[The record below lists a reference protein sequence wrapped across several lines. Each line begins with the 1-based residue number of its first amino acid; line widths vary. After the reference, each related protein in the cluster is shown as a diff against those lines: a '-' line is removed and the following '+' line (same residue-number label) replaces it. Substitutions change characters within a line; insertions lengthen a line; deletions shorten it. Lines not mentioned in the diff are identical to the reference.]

1 MPHSLP
7 ELVYTRSVSHRAL
20 PTVLLVKCIW
30 KSLDNQRQTED
41 NLGMGMFKKTP
52 EEKEALIQVI
62 ADTQKINEAKLSQ
75 VQDKTE
81 AKARE
86 KAALSGFSVTDAV
99 YVFKCLPNDDEKG
112 TLNMPFG
119 AIFPDRVAK
128 FQKRWTGN
136 VNEEIPIKNVS
147 SVEVS
152 KGLLPTV
159 TVYASGNNMTFKVGV
174 EASKIASTIRELISQ
189 GTSNQT
195 SIDPVAQV
203 EKLAQLLE
211 KDLITREEFDKK
223 KREILGL

>member
-1 MPHSLP
+1 
-7 ELVYTRSVSHRAL
+7 
-20 PTVLLVKCIW
+20 
-30 KSLDNQRQTED
+30 
-41 NLGMGMFKKTP
+41 MGIFKKTP
-52 EEKEALIQVI
+52 EEKAAIIQAVAEA
-62 ADTQKINEAKLSQ
+62 QKKNASKLSQ

-81 AKARE
+81 GKARE
-86 KAALSGFSVTDAV
+86 KAALSGFDVTAAI

-112 TLNMPFG
+112 TVNMPFG

-174 EASKIASTIRELISQ
+174 EASKIATTIRELISQ
-189 GTSNQT
+189 GSSGQAV
-195 SIDPVAQV
+195 IDPVVQV

>member
-1 MPHSLP
+1 
-7 ELVYTRSVSHRAL
+7 
-20 PTVLLVKCIW
+20 
-30 KSLDNQRQTED
+30 
-41 NLGMGMFKKTP
+41 MGIFKKTP
-52 EEKEALIQVI
+52 EEKAALIQVV
-62 ADTQKINEAKLSQ
+62 AETQKKNEAKLSQ

-86 KAALSGFSVTDAV
+86 KAALSGFNVTDAV

-119 AIFPDRVAK
+119 AVFPDRVVK

-136 VNEEIPIKNVS
+136 VNEEIPMKNVS

-159 TVYASGNNMTFKVGV
+159 TVYASGNNISFKVGV
-174 EASKIASTIRELISQ
+174 EASKVASTIRELIGKGSSGQ
-189 GTSNQT
+189 AAL
-195 SIDPVAQV
+195 DPVSQV
-203 EKLAQLLE
+203 EKLSLLLE
-211 KDLITREEFDKK
+211 KGLLTREEFDVK

>member
-1 MPHSLP
+1 
-7 ELVYTRSVSHRAL
+7 
-20 PTVLLVKCIW
+20 
-30 KSLDNQRQTED
+30 
-41 NLGMGMFKKTP
+41 MGTGIFKKTP
-52 EEKEALIQVI
+52 QEKAELIKVV
-62 ADTQKINEAKLSQ
+62 AETQKKNEAKLSQ

-81 AKARE
+81 GKARE
-86 KAALSGFSVTDAV
+86 KAALSGFNVTDAV

-119 AIFPDRVAK
+119 AIFPDRVVK

-136 VNEEIPIKNVS
+136 VNEEIPMKNVS

-195 SIDPVAQV
+195 SIDPIAQV